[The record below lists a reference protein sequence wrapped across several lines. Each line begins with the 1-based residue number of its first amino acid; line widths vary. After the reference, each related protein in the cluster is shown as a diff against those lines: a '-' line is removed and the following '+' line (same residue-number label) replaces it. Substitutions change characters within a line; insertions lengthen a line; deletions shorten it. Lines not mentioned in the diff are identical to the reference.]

1 MCASC
6 PRQKF
11 HSWSRFPSLFLSSLG
26 SFSVLFLRAKLSECV
41 ALWFALTPPPTQMID
56 RTEKPIQSLQTRS
69 AIQWIWLQLLNSSMR
84 LIWAWLR
91 PYLIPKWPHP
101 TLQAEALEDWRASA
115 RSVNHTLTQHGSSF
129 YFQKRYFFT
138 LNTKQYMYLM
148 GENVTVWPRISLVRP
163 NSAIFTQYYWDG
175 KCVCHF
181 HIGAS
186 PLPLR
191 SATPIQVI
199 SNLGNL
205 DV

>member
-1 MCASC
+1 
-6 PRQKF
+6 
-11 HSWSRFPSLFLSSLG
+11 
-26 SFSVLFLRAKLSECV
+26 
-41 ALWFALTPPPTQMID
+41 
-56 RTEKPIQSLQTRS
+56 
-69 AIQWIWLQLLNSSMR
+69 MR

-163 NSAIFTQYYWDG
+163 NSAIFTQYYWDR

-205 DV
+205 DVQSQEWPTWLIKNIICSCKTISIYLIKKKDCESK